1 MNARSILFAP
11 LLSVLASAGCAI
23 NGPNDALTG
32 TWTNTSCYG
41 STDMPADIQSCS
53 ISLAFASDLSV
64 SLTDVRQSQPAT
76 ALYPR
81 CTTTRRVT
89 GQRYSTSDPANTSRT
104 VTITGTG
111 TSTLERTGCANAT
124 DNAAP
129 VADSADSIPSGP
141 MAYEL
146 SADILT
152 LPAGSLAGHYNRS
165 LL

>member
-1 MNARSILFAP
+1 MIARSTIPATMFA
-11 LLSVLASAGCAI
+11 VLATAGCAI

-32 TWTNTSCYG
+32 TWTNSDCFG
-41 STDMPADIQSCS
+41 SPAMPADIQSCS

-64 SLTDVRQSQPAT
+64 SLTDTRQSQPAT

-89 GQRYSTSDPANTSRT
+89 GQQYSTSDPASNSRT
-104 VTITGTG
+104 VTITGSG
-111 TSTLERTGCANAT
+111 TSTLERTGCANST

-129 VADSADSIPSGP
+129 TADTADSIPSG
-141 MAYEL
+141 ALGYEL
-146 SADILT
+146 GADILT
-152 LPAGSLAGHYNRS
+152 FATGPLAGHYSRS